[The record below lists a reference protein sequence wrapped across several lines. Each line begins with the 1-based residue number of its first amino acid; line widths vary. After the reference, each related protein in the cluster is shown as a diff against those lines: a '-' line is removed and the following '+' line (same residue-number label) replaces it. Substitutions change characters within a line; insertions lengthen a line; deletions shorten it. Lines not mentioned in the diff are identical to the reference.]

1 MKNILIGFL
10 MATCIFLM
18 IGSSGSSNNGKYQA
32 FGDGASH
39 QLFMIDVETGELY
52 KKGGMNHK
60 KSWKSV
66 SGPDWK
72 K

>member
-18 IGSSGSSNNGKYQA
+18 I
-32 FGDGASH
+32 
-39 QLFMIDVETGELY
+39 DVETGELY
-52 KKGGMNHK
+52 KKGGMNYK
-60 KSWKSV
+60 KAWKKV
-66 SGPDWK
+66 SGADWK